1 MRRIW
6 APWRMRYIEA
16 VGHEGCV
23 FCEKLECV
31 DSDREELLL
40 LRGKRC
46 FIMLNLY
53 PYTNGHL
60 MVAPY
65 RHVASIEMLEQDE
78 LVEFM
83 ELAQQG
89 VRILKKAI
97 VPQGFNLGINMGRVA
112 GAGVQGH
119 LHLHVVP
126 RWEGDTNYM
135 PVLSETKVIPDSL
148 ESVYDKLRKAL
159 GELGLGQ

>member
-6 APWRMRYIEA
+6 APWRMRYIET

-23 FCEKLECV
+23 FCERLECA
-31 DSDREELLL
+31 DSDREKLLL
-40 LRGKRC
+40 MRGKCC

>member
-1 MRRIW
+1 
-6 APWRMRYIEA
+6 
-16 VGHEGCV
+16 
-23 FCEKLECV
+23 
-31 DSDREELLL
+31 
-40 LRGKRC
+40 
-46 FIMLNLY
+46 
-53 PYTNGHL
+53 
-60 MVAPY
+60 
-65 RHVASIEMLEQDE
+65 
-78 LVEFM
+78 M